1 MRKMWCF
8 LPNKLKYFQ
17 KEIQVLE
24 STVDTEHV
32 QLSKVW
38 VDVIKN
44 QKVSQL

>member
-1 MRKMWCF
+1 MQKIGCF
-8 LPNKLKYFQ
+8 LPKKLKYFQ
-17 KEIQVLE
+17 KVIKVLE

-32 QLSKVW
+32 QSSKVW